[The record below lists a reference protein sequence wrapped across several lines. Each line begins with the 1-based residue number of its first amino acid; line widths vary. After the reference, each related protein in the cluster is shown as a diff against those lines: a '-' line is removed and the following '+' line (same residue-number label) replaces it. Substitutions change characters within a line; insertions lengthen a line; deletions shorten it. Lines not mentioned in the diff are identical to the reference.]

1 MIIDENVLVDY
12 ALGTLAPEQVAEVER
27 FLAADPAAAAR
38 VRRLQDLMAEYVLQL
53 PAEALS
59 EGEEDALVERLRA
72 GSDPPLVR
80 SQSRQRTGRRSQ
92 PWVALGLAAAL
103 GVAAW
108 LAFGPLTAS
117 DRLDRITA
125 RYIEQPGSVAHSLVD
140 SSGEE
145 LGTLVR
151 LDDGRLFVA
160 FERLPPDGAYQ
171 LWEIRDGSPRS
182 LAVGRSRSFLTESV
196 ERGGIF
202 GVTVEPLGGSPQ
214 PTTEPLVTTPL

>member
-1 MIIDENVLVDY
+1 MIIEENVLVDY
-12 ALGTLAPEQVAEVER
+12 ALGTLASGQVPEVER

-59 EGEEDALVERLRA
+59 EGEEDALVERLRT
-72 GSDPPLVR
+72 GSDPPLVQGR
-80 SQSRQRTGRRSQ
+80 RRASRRSQ

-108 LAFGPLTAS
+108 LAFGPLITS
-117 DRLDRITA
+117 DRLDRITTG
-125 RYIEQPGSVAHSLVD
+125 YIEQPGSVVLSLVD

-151 LDDGRLFVA
+151 LADGRLFVA
-160 FERLPPDGAYQ
+160 FERLPTEGAYQ
-171 LWEIRDGSPRS
+171 LWEVREGRPRS
-182 LAVGRSRSFLTESV
+182 LAAGRRRSFLTEPV
-196 ERGGIF
+196 ERGAIF
-202 GVTVEPLGGSPQ
+202 EVTVEPLAGSPQ
-214 PTTEPLVTTPL
+214 PTTEPLVTAPL

>member
-1 MIIDENVLVDY
+1 MTIDDSVLVDY
-12 ALGTLAPEQVAEVER
+12 ALGSLAPEQVAEVER
-27 FLAADPAAAAR
+27 FLAADPVVSAR
-38 VRRLQDLMAEYVLQL
+38 VRRIQDLVADYVLQL
-53 PAEALS
+53 PAEPLK
-59 EGEEDALVERLRA
+59 EGEEDALVDLLRA
-72 GSDPPLVR
+72 GKDPPVVPGQVR
-80 SQSRQRTGRRSQ
+80 KRAGRRSQ

-117 DRLDRITA
+117 DRLDRITT
-125 RYIEQPGSVAHSLVD
+125 RYIEQPGSVASRLVD

-151 LDDGRLFVA
+151 LEDGRLFIA
-160 FERLPPDGAYQ
+160 FEQLPESGAYQ
-171 LWEIRDGSPRS
+171 LWEIRDGDPRS

-196 ERGGIF
+196 ERGAIF

-214 PTTEPLVTTPL
+214 PTSEPLVTAPL